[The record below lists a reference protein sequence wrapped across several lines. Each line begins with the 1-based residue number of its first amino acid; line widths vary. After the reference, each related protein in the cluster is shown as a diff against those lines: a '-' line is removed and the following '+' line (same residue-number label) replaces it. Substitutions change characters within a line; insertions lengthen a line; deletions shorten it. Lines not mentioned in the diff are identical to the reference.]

1 MMRGA
6 GAGRYGV
13 LAPHHGVWV
22 PCSAAVRGAGAG
34 CGMRGMRMASAG
46 SRCSLHPGPGE
57 PGFTSRKEKGG
68 TNLCAKPPFCHILLL
83 LLNFAH
89 ADPAAPEIYGSCC
102 LCILTRRKAGR
113 QAPKGICQHNC
124 LQPVLGNQMQQG
136 RVREKKKRGGK
147 NPFLGLASVQH
158 TCQAV
163 QEQGERKRGAIWH
176 PHSPQTV
183 WVGAEKQ
190 ATCANVK
197 CVGFEM

>member
-136 RVREKKKRGGK
+136 RVREKKKRGGEK
-147 NPFLGLASVQH
+147 SLPWLGICAAHMPSSAGAGGEEAGGYLA
-158 TCQAV
+158 
-163 QEQGERKRGAIWH
+163 
-176 PHSPQTV
+176 PPQPTNSLG
-183 WVGAEKQ
+183 WS
-190 ATCANVK
+190 
-197 CVGFEM
+197 